1 MSNGTEAAAVA
12 QKPNAWGWIL
22 GVILDPANTFKQ
34 IVSHT
39 ADPHPTDP
47 AKVKDTTKW
56 WLPLIIVAVIGIGVT
71 MWIVPNIVIPMQRD
85 IISEM
90 VFEQGGSQADVDQ
103 AMSIASGFALPSG
116 IIGAAI
122 QAFLMLFIIAGVL
135 HLLMKMVGG
144 KGTFRDGRAVV
155 AYSMI
160 ISAIGSLVKLPIMVS
175 KKTMMPEVG
184 PTLLLPD
191 LEPSDKLFKFLF
203 TGFDVFTIWWMV
215 VLVLGLAAGYRVSRG
230 KSAVAVLILWVLMTV
245 IVTLLPGGPFGMQ
258 S

>member
-12 QKPNAWGWIL
+12 QKPNPWGWMG
-22 GVILDPANTFKQ
+22 GVILDPVNTFKQ

-39 ADPHPTDP
+39 DDPHPTDP
-47 AKVKDTTKW
+47 AKVKDNTKW
-56 WLPLIIVAVIGIGVT
+56 WLPLIVVAVLGVAVAVW
-71 MWIVPNIVIPMQRD
+71 MVPNIVIPMQRE

-90 VFEQGGSQADVDQ
+90 VFEQGGTQADVDR
-103 AMSIASGFALPSG
+103 AMSMAGGFAMPSA
-116 IIGAAI
+116 IIGVII
-122 QAFLMLFIIAGVL
+122 QTFLMLFIVAGVL

-160 ISAIGSLVKLPIMVS
+160 ISAVGSLVKLPIMIS

-184 PTLLLPD
+184 PTLLFPD

-203 TGFDVFTIWWMV
+203 TGFDVFTIWWMI
-215 VLVLGLAAGYRVSRG
+215 VLVFGLAAGYRVSRG
-230 KSAVAVLILWVLMTV
+230 KSTAVVLVLWVLMTV

>member
-12 QKPNAWGWIL
+12 QKPNAWGWMV
-22 GVILDPANTFKQ
+22 GVILDPVNTFKQ

-56 WLPLIIVAVIGIGVT
+56 WLPLIVVAVLGIGVAIW
-71 MWIVPNIVIPMQRD
+71 MVPNIVIPMQREM
-85 IISEM
+85 ISEM
-90 VFEQGGSQADVDQ
+90 VFEQGGAQADVDR
-103 AMSIASGFALPSG
+103 AMAMASGFAMPSA
-116 IIGAAI
+116 IIGVII
-122 QAFLMLFIIAGVL
+122 QTFLMLFVIAGVL

-160 ISAIGSLVKLPIMVS
+160 VSAIGSLVKLPIMIS

-191 LEPSDKLFKFLF
+191 LEPSDKLFKFLY
-203 TGFDVFTIWWMV
+203 TGFDVFTIWWMI

-230 KSAVAVLILWVLMTV
+230 KSAVVVLILWVLMTV
-245 IVTLLPGGPFGMQ
+245 IVTLIPGGPFGMQ